1 VIDASIGHSIL
12 LKVEDVHSVARVKRE
27 VLEARK
33 LDRFVSD
40 FVFTG
45 TIASEYAK

>member
-1 VIDASIGHSIL
+1 VVDASIGHSIL
-12 LKVEDVHSVARVKRE
+12 LEVEDVHSVARVKSE
-27 VLEARK
+27 VIDARK

-45 TIASEYAK
+45 TISSEYAK